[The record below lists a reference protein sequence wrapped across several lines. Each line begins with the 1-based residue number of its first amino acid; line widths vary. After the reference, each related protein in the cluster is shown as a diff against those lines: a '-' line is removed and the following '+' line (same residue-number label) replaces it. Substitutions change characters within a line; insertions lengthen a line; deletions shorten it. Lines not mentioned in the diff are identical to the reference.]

1 MAAAAADDDEFGF
14 SDPDLDNLPLDT
26 LHEFETT
33 ALRATQHTHLGDYQ
47 DNHDHYLYPRHASP
61 ATPESD
67 YGLDND
73 HVVDLDDTASHPPH
87 IKTEPAHHQLHSQ
100 PPHSQP
106 PRSQA
111 DPDTLLLRIKQV
123 RRPSV
128 APHALLTSL
137 PARAG
142 QTPRETGRRRPQG
155 PAANQSRRG

>member
-100 PPHSQP
+100 PP
-106 PRSQA
+106 RSQA
-111 DPDTLLLRIKQV
+111 DPDALLLRIKQV